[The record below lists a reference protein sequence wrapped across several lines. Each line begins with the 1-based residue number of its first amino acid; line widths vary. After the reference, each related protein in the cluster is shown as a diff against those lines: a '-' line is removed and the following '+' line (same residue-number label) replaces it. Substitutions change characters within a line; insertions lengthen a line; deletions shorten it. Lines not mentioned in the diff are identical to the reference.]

1 MARGMDVV
9 EVAARFVDSEE
20 FRQLYGNSPSPSV
33 FINRLYQNV
42 LDRTPDSTG
51 LNWWISQ
58 MQNDPSKTFS
68 KVLADF
74 SESLENQT
82 NVAAQITD
90 GIVYLPYELA

>member
-1 MARGMDVV
+1 
-9 EVAARFVDSEE
+9 
-20 FRQLYGNSPSPSV
+20 
-33 FINRLYQNV
+33 
-42 LDRTPDSTG
+42 
-51 LNWWISQ
+51 

-82 NVAAQITD
+82 NVAAQIAD